1 MVCQYDRD
9 VQCLESCDECSRHK
23 YEYCDYCDGLVDKNL
38 FIDGM
43 CQNCFLDKKTKE
55 FDLMKEFLHD
65 NEDINEKYVEYLK
78 EVYFDE

>member
-43 CQNCFLDKKTKE
+43 CQNCFLDKKTSSS
-55 FDLMKEFLHD
+55 LPA
-65 NEDINEKYVEYLK
+65 INFQSKKL
-78 EVYFDE
+78 F